1 MENSENKIDEFI
13 EENDSIEEVNDDN
26 NLIEDATG

>member
-26 NLIEDATG
+26 NLIEDSTG